1 MHLCI
6 TFEQTK
12 NYFRGLIQ
20 ILIAVH
26 LVYFFDNNDIFLIY
40 CRNKIPV
47 LALKDTAYLL
57 KLISLFVTV
66 GLYNIYH
73 SAHISFNMQFFGTIV
88 NIYQKQVIQQQVL
101 DKIVFIKSF
110 LICNQQ
116 ILNLETCDLSNH
128 VNIITV
134 AVCQQYIL

>member
-1 MHLCI
+1 MHIRI

-12 NYFRGLIQ
+12 NYFCGLIQ

-26 LVYFFDNNDIFLIY
+26 LVYFFNNNNIFFIY
-40 CRNKIPV
+40 CCNKIPV
-47 LALKDTAYLL
+47 LSFKDATHFLKIVAF
-57 KLISLFVTV
+57 FVTI

-73 SAHISFNMQFFGTIV
+73 SAHICFNMQFFGTIV

-101 DKIVFIKSF
+101 DKIIFIKSF

-128 VNIITV
+128 INIVTV
-134 AVCQQYIL
+134 AIC